1 MLHIS
6 PELTRTFS
14 RVLFPV
20 WKRLQMEQKRRVTGN
35 DFSGRNLVSAREGHR
50 VNPFFQVVCRE
61 EIYEEEKNKERK
73 RKIKWQRSSWRREK
87 ISSFHLLSDIK
98 QQLKAA
104 VMTRK
109 RKAASREE

>member
-61 EIYEEEKNKERK
+61 EIYEEEKKKNKVT
-73 RKIKWQRSSWRREK
+73 EK
-87 ISSFHLLSDIK
+87 LMEKGKNKQLSPSF
-98 QQLKAA
+98 
-104 VMTRK
+104 
-109 RKAASREE
+109 